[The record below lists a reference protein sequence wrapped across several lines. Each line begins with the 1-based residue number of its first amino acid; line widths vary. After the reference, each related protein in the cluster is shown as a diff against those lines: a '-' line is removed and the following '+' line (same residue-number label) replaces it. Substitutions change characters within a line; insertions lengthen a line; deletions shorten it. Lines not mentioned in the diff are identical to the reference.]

1 MTREAAAVT
10 EAAELPKLLRRP
22 TLGWVLLVCGIAGLL
37 ASFMLNLEYLHL
49 LTDRDAALICDINPF
64 VTCGPAMLSSAAAI
78 FGFPN
83 VVVGLVSFTVVITTG
98 VVLLTG
104 VQLPRWYFIA
114 LQLGLIGAAVM
125 ITYLQIFSVFELGK
139 LCLWCM
145 IIWAFTIPLVA
156 LVTISNLGYGVVGEA
171 AVPLGER
178 LGQWAWVV
186 VALWYLIVIAMI
198 GVGMG
203 QEFILAFRY

>member
-1 MTREAAAVT
+1 MTCEAAAVT

-98 VVLLTG
+98 VVLWTG

-114 LQLGLIGAAVM
+114 LQLGLSGAAVM

-156 LVTISNLGYGVVGEA
+156 LVTISNLGYGVFGAA
-171 AVPLGER
+171 AVPVGER

>member
-1 MTREAAAVT
+1 MTGEAAAVT
-10 EAAELPKLLRRP
+10 KPAELPKLLQRP
-22 TLGWVLLVCGIAGLL
+22 TIGWVLLVCGVAGLL

-49 LTDRDAALICDINPF
+49 LTDKDAALICDINPF
-64 VTCGPAMLSSAAAI
+64 ITCGPAMLSNAAAI

-83 VVVGLVSFTVVITTG
+83 VIVGLVSFTVVITTG
-98 VVLLTG
+98 VVLLAG
-104 VQLPRWYFIA
+104 AKLPRWYFIG
-114 LQLGLIGAAVM
+114 LQLGLIGAAAM

-145 IIWAFTIPLVA
+145 IIWTFTIPLVT
-156 LVTISNLGYGVVGEA
+156 LVTISNLGYGVFGEG
-171 AVPLGER
+171 AVSLGAR

-203 QEFILAFRY
+203 EAFVLAFRY

>member
-1 MTREAAAVT
+1 MTQETAAVAKT
-10 EAAELPKLLRRP
+10 VELPKLLQRP
-22 TLGWVLLVCGIAGLL
+22 TIGWVLLVCGIAGVL

-49 LTDRDAALICDINPF
+49 LTDKDAALICDINPF
-64 VTCGPAMLSSAAAI
+64 ITCGPVMLSSAAAI

-83 VVVGLVSFTVVITTG
+83 VIVGLVSFSVIITTG

-104 VQLPRWYFIA
+104 AKLPRWYFIG
-114 LQLGLIGAAVM
+114 LQIGLIGAAVM

-145 IIWAFTIPLVA
+145 IIWAFTIPLVT
-156 LVTISNLGYGVVGEA
+156 LVTISNLAYGVFGEG
-171 AVPLGER
+171 AVAFGER
-178 LGQWAWVV
+178 LSQWAWVV

-203 QEFILAFRY
+203 QEFVLAFRY